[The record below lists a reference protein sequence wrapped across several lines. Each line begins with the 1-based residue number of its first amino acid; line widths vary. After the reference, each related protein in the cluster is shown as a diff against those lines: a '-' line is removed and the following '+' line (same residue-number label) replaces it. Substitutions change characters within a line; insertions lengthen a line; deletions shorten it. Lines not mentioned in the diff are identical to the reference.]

1 MGLNALESAL
11 LSDGGVSGG
20 MRLARLVLRPGTAR
34 EVVLSNWQPCL
45 ALGLS

>member
-1 MGLNALESAL
+1 MGLGILVLVSLFDE
-11 LSDGGVSGG
+11 GVSGG